1 MIITLSLE
9 SLTFRAFGDSKHLKR
24 LFPRALTCTQDW
36 PESIGIA
43 WLNFER
49 DEGTLDSYEFCMT
62 KYKSRYIYK
71 PVK

>member
-1 MIITLSLE
+1 MIIKSSLLSFTHR
-9 SLTFRAFGDSKHLKR
+9 SFGDSKHLKR
-24 LFPRALTCTQDW
+24 LFQRALASTQDW
-36 PESIGIA
+36 PESTGIA

-62 KYKSRYIYK
+62 KYKARYIYM

>member
-1 MIITLSLE
+1 MIKSSIVSFTL
-9 SLTFRAFGDSKHLKR
+9 RAFGDSKHLKR
-24 LFPRALTCTQDW
+24 LFPRALASTQDW

-62 KYKSRYIYK
+62 KYKTRYIHN